1 MNTLTQIFRVLLTR
15 NNHLRS
21 SASIYIRIEHFQD
34 MSSCK
39 KSKKVYM
46 CGKLFFIVEKHFPN
60 NWWNKQMFIDDIF
73 RITFFWGV
81 R

>member
-1 MNTLTQIFRVLLTR
+1 
-15 NNHLRS
+15 
-21 SASIYIRIEHFQD
+21 
-34 MSSCK
+34 
-39 KSKKVYM
+39 M